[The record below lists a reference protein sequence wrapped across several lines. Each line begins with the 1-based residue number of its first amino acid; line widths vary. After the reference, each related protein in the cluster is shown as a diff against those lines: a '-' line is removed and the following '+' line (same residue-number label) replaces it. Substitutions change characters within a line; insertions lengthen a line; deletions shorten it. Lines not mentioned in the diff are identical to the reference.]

1 MQTNQSDT
9 QQLRHLEQVTTMGP
23 KLATQ
28 PFERNQ
34 GTFLDNVIGVRQKEQ
49 KNRVKKVEVCG

>member
-34 GTFLDNVIGVRQKEQ
+34 GTFLDNVIGVRKVYE
-49 KNRVKKVEVCG
+49 KN

>member
-1 MQTNQSDT
+1 MQTSQSDT
-9 QQLRHLEQVTTMGP
+9 PQLRHLEQVTTKGP

-34 GTFLDNVIGVRQKEQ
+34 GTFLDNVIGVRKVYE
-49 KNRVKKVEVCG
+49 KN